1 MADYD
6 IIEAFREIENE
17 LISSMIRNLDHH
29 RARETAEGIQ
39 WTQWQTEQLNAFEQY
54 KKHNQKKFG
63 KQFQSINN
71 NINSIIREHY
81 SDGQTKQE
89 RKILQAI
96 KRGYKINGTNKPAFT
111 GKAQT
116 DGEFFGINSRKL
128 ESLITATTHD
138 MQRAE
143 TAVLRLANDNYR
155 KAIFNAQIYAQ
166 TGGTYE
172 KAVDMATRDMLKA
185 GLNCIE
191 YKNGARHTLSS
202 YSEMALRTSGTRA
215 YLQGEGSKRE
225 EWGIHTVILNQ
236 RSCPCPLC
244 LPFVGKVFVDDVWSG
259 GTAEESQKT
268 GYPLLSEAMAEGLYH
283 PNCKDIHTTYFEGIT
298 TKNKSTTDEK
308 KQLIKEHNIQQ
319 KANYSK
325 NQAEKYERMSKYSL
339 NEENKKIY
347 KARAEQWS
355 KKEKI
360 YSDNMKSTTIEKQ
373 KVFNSSNNFIMG
385 NSIISGVANLGDSGI
400 IEFKDNN
407 SLYKPVTIASI
418 NRVPRLNIFQ
428 DSKLNSLHRNAS
440 INLLMKVFKSH
451 DPVGTEFSIVYGEDM
466 KPIGKYDKQGNKI
479 GTYTYHRGIVGSTKI
494 DNPGVPYHAFHNH
507 GSGETFSFSDV
518 LGFARSDNMIS
529 LTAVGNTGSKFV
541 IYRNNNS
548 DNLGY
553 ENFISDKSKEI
564 IYSVNGTDFTF
575 QMLYDIQK
583 GKIGRDIMDVLSDKQ
598 LNELKCAMLEKV
610 EECLKGGEKYGIK
623 YISSK
628 T

>member
-244 LPFVGKVFVDDVWSG
+244 LPFIGKVFVDDVWSG

-298 TKNKSTTDEK
+298 TKNKPTADEK

-325 NQAEKYERMSKYSL
+325 NQVEKYERISKYSL
-339 NEENKKIY
+339 DTDNKYIY
-347 KARAEQWS
+347 KTRAEQWR
-355 KKEKI
+355 EKTEYYDI
-360 YSDNMKSTTIEKQ
+360 
-373 KVFNSSNNFIMG
+373 NSNIDKNNSN
-385 NSIISGVANLGDSGI
+385 GI
-400 IEFKDNN
+400 IEKNKIVNPDVNIN
-407 SLYKPVTIASI
+407 SVPNIKI
-418 NRVPRLNIFQ
+418 NGLTDEQNLNIKSACEQ
-428 DSKLNSLHRNAS
+428 LLTQIQGLPKNTEIAYCLDYETMKIVSSSEGIAGNSSVSLKG
-440 INLLMKVFKSH
+440 INKPFATIHNHPSNSAIDVSDIMVFLRRKNE
-451 DPVGTEFSIVYGEDM
+451 VITAVI
-466 KPIGKYDKQGNKI
+466 GNKGKFSAI
-479 GTYTYHRGIVGSTKI
+479 IADSENADRLGYMSHILKLQLSNNII
-494 DNPGVPYHAFHNH
+494 DNR
-507 GSGETFSFSDV
+507 SFYEFYKDPKKLIKNLSNDKKIIAQKNF
-518 LGFARSDNMIS
+518 LDFE
-529 LTAVGNTGSKFV
+529 KKV
-541 IYRNNNS
+541 IMEAEEY
-548 DNLGY
+548 GY
-553 ENFISDKSKEI
+553 
-564 IYSVNGTDFTF
+564 
-575 QMLYDIQK
+575 
-583 GKIGRDIMDVLSDKQ
+583 
-598 LNELKCAMLEKV
+598 
-610 EECLKGGEKYGIK
+610 K
-623 YISSK
+623 YIEI
-628 T
+628 